1 MCIEFKEIFRKKNV
15 QWILDSFSGFDCNCN
30 ASNTNIY
37 KFNTDW
43 EKNMI
48 LEKAKFV
55 D

>member
-1 MCIEFKEIFRKKNV
+1 MNIGFF
-15 QWILDSFSGFDCNCN
+15 FGFDCNCN

-43 EKNMI
+43 EKNII

-55 D
+55 DYHRLKPMLETFSCQ